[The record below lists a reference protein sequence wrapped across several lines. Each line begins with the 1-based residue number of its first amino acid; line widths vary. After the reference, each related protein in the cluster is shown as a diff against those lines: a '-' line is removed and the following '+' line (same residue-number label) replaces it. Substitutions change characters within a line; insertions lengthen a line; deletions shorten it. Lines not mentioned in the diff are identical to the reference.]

1 MTPWFPDRIWGEC
14 GAHRSER
21 HAGGYDKKMTGN
33 GEKEQRRGIERQ
45 EGSAS
50 GLRRIS
56 FDALRRRAQ
65 QLSLREQLE
74 RQHFLLERLHSTS
87 TRLIHAL
94 EQGQVFE
101 AIGEI
106 IGKLIGSEQ
115 VAIFRY
121 CATHQTFSRVWSTG
135 VGEEILRQFALGVG
149 LVGRAAHEG
158 ASQFRHRRPAAPLLP
173 CEENLTACVPLKLDR
188 EVIGVIVV
196 LGLLPPKSG
205 LEWADFELLKFLE
218 TYGAVA
224 AELQRLEKDT

>member
-1 MTPWFPDRIWGEC
+1 
-14 GAHRSER
+14 
-21 HAGGYDKKMTGN
+21 MTGN

-45 EGSAS
+45 EGSAP
-50 GLRRIS
+50 GVRRIS

-65 QLSLREQLE
+65 QLSLREQQE

-87 TRLIHAL
+87 TRLIQAV

-106 IGKLIGSEQ
+106 IGNLIGSQE
-115 VAIFRY
+115 VAIFLY
-121 CATHQTFSRVWSTG
+121 CATRQTFSRVWSTG
-135 VGEEILRQFALGVG
+135 VREETLRQFARGVG

-158 ASQFRHRRPAAPLLP
+158 ASQFRHRRPAAHLLP

-196 LGLLPPKSG
+196 LGLRPPKSV

-224 AELQRLEKDT
+224 AQLQHLQKET

>member
-1 MTPWFPDRIWGEC
+1 
-14 GAHRSER
+14 
-21 HAGGYDKKMTGN
+21 MTGN
-33 GEKEQRRGIERQ
+33 GKKEQRPGTPGE
-45 EGSAS
+45 EGSAP
-50 GLRRIS
+50 GVRRIS

-74 RQHFLLERLHSTS
+74 RHHFLLKRLHTTS
-87 TRLIHAL
+87 TRLIQAV
-94 EQGQVFE
+94 EQGRVFE

-106 IGKLIGSEQ
+106 IGNLIGSEE

-121 CATHQTFSRVWSTG
+121 CATHQTLSTVWSTG
-135 VGEEILRQFALGVG
+135 VGEEILRQFSLGVG

-188 EVIGVIVV
+188 EVIGVIVI
-196 LGLLPPKSG
+196 LGLLPQKNG
-205 LEWADFELLKFLE
+205 LEWVDFELLKFLE

-224 AELQRLEKDT
+224 VQLQHLQKDT

>member
-1 MTPWFPDRIWGEC
+1 MTD
-14 GAHRSER
+14 
-21 HAGGYDKKMTGN
+21 N
-33 GEKEQRRGIERQ
+33 GEKEQRRETPRQ
-45 EGSAS
+45 EGSAP
-50 GLRRIS
+50 GARGIS

-74 RQHFLLERLHSTS
+74 RQHFILERLHSTS
-87 TRLIHAL
+87 TRLIQAV

-106 IGKLIGSEQ
+106 IGNLIGSEE

-121 CATHQTFSRVWSTG
+121 CATRQTFSRVWSTG
-135 VGEEILRQFALGVG
+135 VGEEILRQFALGAG

-158 ASQFRHRRPAAPLLP
+158 APQFRHRRPEAPLLP
-173 CEENLTACVPLKLDR
+173 CEEHLTACVPLKLDR

-196 LGLLPPKSG
+196 LGLQPQKSG

-224 AELQRLEKDT
+224 AELQHLQKDT